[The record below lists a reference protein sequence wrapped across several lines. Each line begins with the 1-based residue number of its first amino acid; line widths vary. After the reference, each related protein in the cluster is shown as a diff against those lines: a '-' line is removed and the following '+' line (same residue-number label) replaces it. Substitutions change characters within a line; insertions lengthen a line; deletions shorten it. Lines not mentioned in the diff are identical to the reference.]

1 MVRRTTR
8 TAVAALGVV
17 AFGLGVL
24 MLVSTPVAAAVPGNA
39 TVVTGGGAVLA
50 LLGAAIVYGRR
61 NVEIEI
67 ADPPAPEHRL
77 AFPVPGDDVD
87 GLLEGRWARS
97 KGTGP
102 VRATGRRERLR
113 RRLDALAVTAV
124 AAEYSC
130 TEEKAREKL
139 EMGAW
144 TDDPH
149 AAAYFLGE
157 LPEWAPIGSRIRSVV
172 SPVGQERTRAR
183 HAIEAIAAIETDREA
198 DS

>member
-1 MVRRTTR
+1 MDRRPTL
-8 TAVAALGVV
+8 TAVAVLGVV

-24 MLVSTPVAAAVPGNA
+24 MLVSTSVATVVPGNT
-39 TVVTGGGAVLA
+39 TVVTAGGVALA

-61 NVEIEI
+61 NVEIAL
-67 ADPPAPEHRL
+67 ADPPAPEPRPT
-77 AFPVPGDDVD
+77 FPVPGDDVD

-97 KGTGP
+97 RETGP

-113 RRLDALAVTAV
+113 RRLDAVAVAAV

-139 EMGAW
+139 ETGTW

-157 LPEWAPIGSRIRSVV
+157 LPEWATIGSRIRSVV
-172 SPVGQERTRAR
+172 SPVGQERTWAR
-183 HAIEAIAAIETDREA
+183 HAIEAIGAIETDREA